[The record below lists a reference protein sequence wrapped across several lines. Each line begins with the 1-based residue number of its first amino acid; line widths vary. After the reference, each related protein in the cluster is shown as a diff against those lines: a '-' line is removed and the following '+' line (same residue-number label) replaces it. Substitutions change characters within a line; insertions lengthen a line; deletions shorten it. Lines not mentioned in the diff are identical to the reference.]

1 MRVESRIERVTGHNS
16 KVVAYLKR
24 NLVRNALDVWNLETR
39 SARYDLYV
47 CKVSG
52 GVEAHLGIYSGEDA
66 KYVDIGGSERAVEKL
81 LGLVPPKAV
90 ITAPPALGNIIT
102 HAVRPA
108 KVYPNDIMIVE
119 RGQEKLSDSEGVKR
133 LTGDDAV
140 QYSEFGSS
148 FNAPKVKLKRIRE
161 ALQERIVFGAFSD
174 RSLVSIASLVSWLPS
189 VAVIMGVETK
199 EEFRRRGFGSSV
211 VSAAVREGLGRSRSC
226 ALFVRSDNYEAIR
239 LYLKLGFRKHG
250 DELWI
255 DRGTGIVP

>member
-1 MRVESRIERVTGHNS
+1 MRVEPQIEHATRPNGEIM
-16 KVVAYLKR
+16 AYLKR
-24 NLVRNALDVWNLETR
+24 NLVRNALDIWNLETR
-39 SARYDLYV
+39 SARHDLYV

-52 GVEAHLGIYSGEDA
+52 GIKAHLGIYSGEDA
-66 KYVDIGGSERAVEKL
+66 KYASLGGSERAVERL
-81 LGLVPPKAV
+81 LGLIPPKAV
-90 ITAPPALGNIIT
+90 ITAPPALGSIINRT
-102 HAVRPA
+102 VRPV
-108 KVYPNDIMIVE
+108 KVYPNDIMVVD
-119 RGQEKLSDSEGVKR
+119 RGQEKLGDSEGVRR

-140 QYSEFGSS
+140 QYSEFGPS
-148 FNAPKVKLKRIRE
+148 FNAPKVKLKRVRE

-174 RSLVSIASLVSWLPS
+174 GDLVSIASLVSWLPS

-199 EEFRRRGFGSSV
+199 EEFRRRGFGNSA